1 MPIDHTSNLAHVQR
15 FDQLVEY
22 LRDVLDWPISMDDF
36 EDQIF
41 DYMPEELGIDPR
53 NAVKISEIKRLR
65 SIDAKQPWGI
75 FFVKFEPKYLP
86 VTALRRILRQVT
98 LKKRPSTN
106 DSEHQSWDTN
116 DLLFISNYG
125 EGDRRS
131 IAFAHFSDPRGRQ
144 NLPTLKILGW
154 DDLDTPLHLK
164 DVSDVLLN
172 HLRWPDDTDD
182 IDAWRKIW
190 REAFTLEYGEVITTS
205 KQLASRLANLARS
218 IRTRIEG
225 ILAIETETGPFTQLL
240 KTFQTAFFNDL
251 DPVGFADMYAQTIA
265 YGLLSARIT
274 DPKKRTV
281 DDFAAHMRTNPFLK
295 ELLITFMRFGERSS
309 NGRGVKLDFDELGVS
324 DIVDLLDRSNMEAV
338 VRDFGDRN
346 PRDDPVIHFY
356 EHFLAAYDKK
366 QKIER
371 GVFYTPKPIVS
382 YIVRSVDEILRT
394 KFGLVDGFADITT
407 WGEMAERHKDLT
419 IPTGISPDQA
429 FIQILDPAVG
439 TGTFLVEIID
449 QIHQRMREKWTAQLH
464 TKENI
469 DTLWNDYVSRHLLP
483 RLHGYELMMA
493 PYTIAHLKI
502 GLKLFETGYRFEHD
516 ARAQVYL
523 TNAEE
528 PPSDTRQYGLDFMP
542 SVAHEAEAVNN
553 VKRTQRFTVI
563 IGNPPYLGEAGRGG
577 EWIASLMR
585 GCELP
590 GKRKTASYFEVNGKP
605 IGEKNPKLLNDFY
618 VRFTRLS
625 QYLIEQTGTGVHSFI
640 TNHGY
645 IDNPTFRGM
654 RWALLTTFD
663 DVSVLDLHGNLNK
676 KEVAPGGGPDKN
688 VFDIQ
693 QGVAI
698 GLFVKNV
705 ASRTRE
711 ELPKLDVKVFHCDV
725 WGERETKYDRLLKA
739 RASDTKWIT
748 VEPCLPWFFLR
759 ELKDFRSE
767 YDNWI
772 SVKDIFLINSVGIT
786 TARDALTIQWSQKEI
801 WDVVC
806 DMCAGDVEDLRV
818 RYCLGKDVRDWK
830 VVLAKQDLRNSGP
843 VKGKIKEIW
852 YRPFDTRYTYYTGK
866 SRGFLSMP
874 RPAVMGHMLRENVAL
889 ISCRQQKRLED
900 EWSQVFTSSKII
912 ECTAISNKTSEISSV
927 FPLYHYPHSSRI
939 RDANLTPW
947 PEGKEG
953 RWPNLDPNFVQ
964 NIENITDL
972 GFVSEGRGDCA
983 LMFGPEDVL
992 AYIYAV
998 FHSSEYRSRYES
1010 QLKIDF
1016 ARVPYPRDTGSFCEL
1031 VTAGHKLLA
1040 LHLLDSP
1047 HLDYPPPNGIFWSQK
1062 STCRV
1067 RGLVG

>member
-346 PRDDPVIHFY
+346 PRDDPVIHCY

-366 QKIER
+366 
-371 GVFYTPKPIVS
+371 
-382 YIVRSVDEILRT
+382 
-394 KFGLVDGFADITT
+394 
-407 WGEMAERHKDLT
+407 
-419 IPTGISPDQA
+419 
-429 FIQILDPAVG
+429 
-439 TGTFLVEIID
+439 
-449 QIHQRMREKWTAQLH
+449 
-464 TKENI
+464 
-469 DTLWNDYVSRHLLP
+469 
-483 RLHGYELMMA
+483 
-493 PYTIAHLKI
+493 
-502 GLKLFETGYRFEHD
+502 
-516 ARAQVYL
+516 
-523 TNAEE
+523 
-528 PPSDTRQYGLDFMP
+528 
-542 SVAHEAEAVNN
+542 
-553 VKRTQRFTVI
+553 
-563 IGNPPYLGEAGRGG
+563 
-577 EWIASLMR
+577 
-585 GCELP
+585 
-590 GKRKTASYFEVNGKP
+590 
-605 IGEKNPKLLNDFY
+605 
-618 VRFTRLS
+618 
-625 QYLIEQTGTGVHSFI
+625 
-640 TNHGY
+640 
-645 IDNPTFRGM
+645 
-654 RWALLTTFD
+654 
-663 DVSVLDLHGNLNK
+663 
-676 KEVAPGGGPDKN
+676 
-688 VFDIQ
+688 
-693 QGVAI
+693 
-698 GLFVKNV
+698 
-705 ASRTRE
+705 
-711 ELPKLDVKVFHCDV
+711 
-725 WGERETKYDRLLKA
+725 
-739 RASDTKWIT
+739 
-748 VEPCLPWFFLR
+748 
-759 ELKDFRSE
+759 
-767 YDNWI
+767 
-772 SVKDIFLINSVGIT
+772 
-786 TARDALTIQWSQKEI
+786 
-801 WDVVC
+801 
-806 DMCAGDVEDLRV
+806 
-818 RYCLGKDVRDWK
+818 
-830 VVLAKQDLRNSGP
+830 
-843 VKGKIKEIW
+843 
-852 YRPFDTRYTYYTGK
+852 
-866 SRGFLSMP
+866 
-874 RPAVMGHMLRENVAL
+874 
-889 ISCRQQKRLED
+889 
-900 EWSQVFTSSKII
+900 
-912 ECTAISNKTSEISSV
+912 
-927 FPLYHYPHSSRI
+927 
-939 RDANLTPW
+939 
-947 PEGKEG
+947 
-953 RWPNLDPNFVQ
+953 
-964 NIENITDL
+964 
-972 GFVSEGRGDCA
+972 
-983 LMFGPEDVL
+983 
-992 AYIYAV
+992 
-998 FHSSEYRSRYES
+998 
-1010 QLKIDF
+1010 
-1016 ARVPYPRDTGSFCEL
+1016 
-1031 VTAGHKLLA
+1031 
-1040 LHLLDSP
+1040 
-1047 HLDYPPPNGIFWSQK
+1047 
-1062 STCRV
+1062 
-1067 RGLVG
+1067 